1 MSRKRYR
8 DEDCRQTERVLRGER
23 PVARCCRVAI
33 LLILLGCGSTKTDD
47 LRIPENTRSPEEKI
61 DSLAVFPMDEKNYP
75 RAFKDWGTSGVGLN
89 SIQSLVARK
98 AAESPECDRVVMV
111 ALSEQRSEPRKKAV
125 FFVDC
130 ANEKRFYIADT
141 EVDAQTIPVSQEQK
155 MSALSDTDAI
165 NQCERLV
172 IEQLQRPS
180 TFDRK
185 ILSTGVRRAKTLGN
199 LVVEF
204 PFEAANG
211 LGVLIEQKARCV
223 FSSPVEVEV
232 TITP

>member
-1 MSRKRYR
+1 MMRR
-8 DEDCRQTERVLRGER
+8 L
-23 PVARCCRVAI
+23 AI
-33 LLILLGCGSTKTDD
+33 LALLLGCGSTKTDD
-47 LRIPENTRSPEEKI
+47 SRISEKTLSPAEKI
-61 DSLAVFPMDEKNYP
+61 DSLAVFQMDKKNFP
-75 RAFKDWGTSGVGLN
+75 RAFKDWGASGVARLN
-89 SIQSLVARK
+89 SIQSLVALK

-141 EVDAQTIPVSQEQK
+141 EIDAQTIPVSQEKK

-172 IEQLQRPS
+172 SKQLQRPS
-180 TFDRK
+180 SFDRK
-185 ILSTGVRRAKTLGN
+185 RLSTGVQRAKSLGN
-199 LVVEF
+199 IVVEF

-211 LGVLIEQKARCV
+211 IGLLTEQTARCV
-223 FSSPVEVEV
+223 FTPFGEVEA
-232 TITP
+232 TIFP